1 MTSSTCDL
9 CSLLDGYASKQ
20 GLETL
25 LWRSERLSVVAV
37 DDAAYPGFCRVI
49 WTKHVK
55 EMTDLTPGERN
66 YVMEVVWQVELA
78 VREVMQPEKVN
89 VASFGNMTPHVHWH
103 VIPRYRD
110 DAHFPSPS
118 WAVVQR
124 ETAPEVLAA
133 RRALLPALRTA
144 IIQRLSA

>member
-1 MTSSTCDL
+1 
-9 CSLLDGYASKQ
+9 LLDGYASKQ

-25 LWRSERLSVVAV
+25 LWRSDRLAVVAV

-49 WTKHVK
+49 WNKHVK

-110 DAHFPSPS
+110 DAHFPHPS

-124 ETAPEVLAA
+124 ETPAAVLAE

>member
-1 MTSSTCDL
+1 MQ
-9 CSLLDGYASKQ
+9 LLDGYANKQ

-49 WTKHVK
+49 WNEHVK
-55 EMTDLTPGERN
+55 EMTRPDAGRAHC
-66 YVMEVVWQVELA
+66 VMDESCGKSSWR

-89 VASFGNMTPHVHWH
+89 VASLGNMTPHLHWH

-110 DAHFPSPS
+110 DAHFPNPV
-118 WAVVQR
+118 WAVVR
-124 ETAPEVLAA
+124 ARRRPECWPRAA
-133 RRALLPALRTA
+133 RCCRPCATP
-144 IIQRLSA
+144 SFNVYPHKVSS

>member
-1 MTSSTCDL
+1 MTCDL
-9 CSLLDGYASKQ
+9 CQLLDSFANKQ
-20 GLETL
+20 GCATL

-37 DDAAYPGFCRVI
+37 DDPSYPGFCRVI
-49 WTKHVK
+49 WNKHVK

-110 DAHFPSPS
+110 DAHFPHPS
-118 WAVVQR
+118 WAVIQR
-124 ETAPEVLAA
+124 ETAPAVLAA
-133 RRALLPALRTA
+133 RRALLPALRAA

>member
-1 MTSSTCDL
+1 MFISCDL
-9 CSLLDGYASKQ
+9 CNLLDGYANGQ

-25 LWRSERLSVVAV
+25 LWRSECLSVVAV
-37 DDAAYPGFCRVI
+37 DEPAYPGFCRVI
-49 WTKHVK
+49 WHQHVK
-55 EMTDLTPGERN
+55 EMTDLTPGERHD
-66 YVMEVVWQVELA
+66 VMQAVWQVELA

-110 DAHFPSPS
+110 DAHFPHPS
-118 WAVVQR
+118 WAVIQR

-133 RRALLPALRTA
+133 RRARLPALYAA

>member
-1 MTSSTCDL
+1 MSTPCDL
-9 CSLLDGYASKQ
+9 CQLLDGYANKQ

-25 LWRSERLSVVAV
+25 LWRSERLSVVSV
-37 DDAAYPGFCRVI
+37 DDPSYPGFCRVI
-49 WTKHVK
+49 WNKHVK
-55 EMTDLTPGERN
+55 EMTDLTSGERN

-89 VASFGNMTPHVHWH
+89 LASFGNMTPHVHWH

-124 ETAPEVLAA
+124 ETAAEVLAT
-133 RRALLPALRTA
+133 RRALLPALRAA

>member
-1 MTSSTCDL
+1 MSTPCDL
-9 CSLLDGYASKQ
+9 CQLLDCYANKQ

-37 DDAAYPGFCRVI
+37 DAAAYPGFCRVI
-49 WTKHVK
+49 WNKHVK

-89 VASFGNMTPHVHWH
+89 LASFGNMTPHVHWH

-110 DAHFPSPS
+110 DAHFPNPS

-124 ETAPEVLAA
+124 ETAPEVLAT
-133 RRALLPALRTA
+133 RRALLPALRDA